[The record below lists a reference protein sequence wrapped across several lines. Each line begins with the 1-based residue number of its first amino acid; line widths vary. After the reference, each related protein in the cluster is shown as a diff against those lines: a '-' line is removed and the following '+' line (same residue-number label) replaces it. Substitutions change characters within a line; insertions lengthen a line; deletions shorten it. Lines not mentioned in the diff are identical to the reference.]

1 MMIVFLSILLMISCS
16 GAVGMGFGSNSMPV
30 VYSESSD
37 TTENV
42 DPQYSPRPPHWLNV
56 DLMLGR
62 QSLGNTW
69 APYSMATGVAM
80 SIQRRLDRSSLW
92 LTGSIIVAWAG
103 ELDAEGVR
111 AGPGTSFV
119 ELHNG
124 LGHWWYFERLP
135 FSCYAG
141 GGLTYIWAKLELP
154 DESKPPLPI
163 SEFLGRPIYPDMEE
177 PGNFFGGYLRGG
189 IVFHTGGKWYVGIGA
204 LGTLTTNQTILGRTL
219 NINSTII
226 GFFIGAGD

>member
-1 MMIVFLSILLMISCS
+1 MMIVFLSILLMISWS
-16 GAVGMGFGSNSMPV
+16 SAIGIGFGSNSTSAL
-30 VYSESSD
+30 YCDSSD

-42 DPQYSPRPPHWLNV
+42 DPQYTSRPAHWVNI

-62 QSLGNTW
+62 QSLSNGW
-69 APYSMATGVAM
+69 APYSIATLLAM
-80 SIQRRLDRSSLW
+80 SSQLKLGRSPVWLD
-92 LTGSIIVAWAG
+92 GSIVVAWAG
-103 ELDAEGVR
+103 ETDAEGQR
-111 AGPGTSFV
+111 AGPGTSLV

-163 SEFLGRPIYPDMEE
+163 SEFLGRPVYPTMDES
-177 PGNFFGGYLRGG
+177 GHFWGGYLRGG
-189 IVFHTGGKWYVGIGA
+189 IVFHPAEKWYVGIGA
-204 LGTLTTNQTILGRTL
+204 LGTLTTHRIVLARTL